1 MLLQDQQD
9 AQILIGLGLT
19 LVQAEVYLTLAR
31 IGKAT
36 LRSLSLSTK
45 MDRANIYRV
54 IFKLQELNLVEKII
68 SAPSMYQSVPLHEG
82 IPMLLKQKEQ
92 EYLRLKL
99 KTEEL
104 LERRKNIEELPPEVE
119 SQFLLI
125 PSGSPIYRKI
135 KDMVAHVENTHF
147 LSIYW
152 SDFKDIV
159 TDVLERWKSM
169 INKGVTIRVLVYSEK
184 GEPIP
189 KDIVNLKKN
198 PLFQIRF
205 ISSPPKSTISICDDK
220 EALLSVTPELSKGLA
235 SLWVSNPNLVA
246 ILKEYFETIWNKS
259 SE

>member
-31 IGKAT
+31 MGKT
-36 LRSLSLSTK
+36 TIRSLSLSTK

-54 IFKLQELNLVEKII
+54 ISKLQELNLVEKII

-92 EYLRLKL
+92 EYLALEL
-99 KTEEL
+99 KTKEL
-104 LERRKNIEELPPEVE
+104 LERRKNTKELPSEIE

-125 PSGSPIYRKI
+125 PSGSPIHRKI
-135 KDMVAHVENTHF
+135 NDMIAHVENTHY
-147 LSIYW
+147 LSFYW
-152 SDFKDIV
+152 SDFKNIVNDI
-159 TDVLERWKSM
+159 LERWELI
-169 INKGVTIRVLVYSEK
+169 INKGVAIKALVYREE

-198 PLFQIRF
+198 PLFQMRF
-205 ISSPPKSTISICDDK
+205 VSSPPKCTISICDDK

-235 SLWVSNPNLVA
+235 SLWSSNPNLVA
-246 ILKEYFETIWNKS
+246 ILKEHFESIWNKS
-259 SE
+259 NE